1 MSGSADELARRAAE
15 AMWSGDHAT
24 QGLGMELIS
33 VAEGFAEI
41 TMPVRQDM
49 VNGHGIC
56 HGGFIFTLADSAFAF
71 ACNSRNQ
78 MTVAAGARI
87 DFVNYDDATIYG
99 RVESGAWHYKNA
111 AHSPARRD
119 HQDCLSA
126 LGWDQPPAA
135 TDMASSVVDE
145 ATEKRVTIGAWAPRH
160 PHNG

>member
-24 QGLGMELIS
+24 QGLGMELVN
-33 VAEGFAEI
+33 VAQGFAEI
-41 TMPVRQDM
+41 TMPVRQEM

-87 DFVNYDDATIYG
+87 DFIKSAKEGDVLTARARVVHQGKRAGVYDAQVVNQAQEVIAEFRGNSTTIG
-99 RVESGAWHYKNA
+99 GQLVNESG
-111 AHSPARRD
+111 S
-119 HQDCLSA
+119 
-126 LGWDQPPAA
+126 
-135 TDMASSVVDE
+135 
-145 ATEKRVTIGAWAPRH
+145 
-160 PHNG
+160 

>member
-24 QGLGMELIS
+24 QGLGMELVS
-33 VAEGFAEI
+33 VAQGFAEI

-87 DFVNYDDATIYG
+87 DFIKSAKEGDVLTASARVVYQGKRSGVYDAQVVNQAQEVIAEFRGNSTTIG
-99 RVESGAWHYKNA
+99 GQLVDESG
-111 AHSPARRD
+111 S
-119 HQDCLSA
+119 
-126 LGWDQPPAA
+126 
-135 TDMASSVVDE
+135 
-145 ATEKRVTIGAWAPRH
+145 
-160 PHNG
+160 

>member
-1 MSGSADELARRAAE
+1 MRGTADELARRAAE

-24 QGLGMELIS
+24 QGLGMELVS

-87 DFVNYDDATIYG
+87 DFIKSAKEGDVLTARARVVHQGKRTGVYDAQVVNQAQEVIAEFRGNSATIAG
-99 RVESGAWHYKNA
+99 
-111 AHSPARRD
+111 
-119 HQDCLSA
+119 QL
-126 LGWDQPPAA
+126 
-135 TDMASSVVDE
+135 VDE
-145 ATEKRVTIGAWAPRH
+145 SAS
-160 PHNG
+160 

>member
-24 QGLGMELIS
+24 QGLGMELVS
-33 VAEGFAEI
+33 VAQGFAEI

-87 DFVNYDDATIYG
+87 DFIKSAKEGDVLTASARVVHQGKRAGVYDAQVVNQAQEVIAEFRGNSATIG
-99 RVESGAWHYKNA
+99 G
-111 AHSPARRD
+111 
-119 HQDCLSA
+119 QL
-126 LGWDQPPAA
+126 
-135 TDMASSVVDE
+135 VDE
-145 ATEKRVTIGAWAPRH
+145 SAS
-160 PHNG
+160 

>member
-24 QGLGMELIS
+24 QGLGMELVS
-33 VAEGFAEI
+33 VAQGFAEI

-78 MTVAAGARI
+78 ITVAAGARI
-87 DFVNYDDATIYG
+87 DFIKSAKEGDVLTASARVVYQGKRSGVYDAQVVNQAQEVIAEFRGNSTTIG
-99 RVESGAWHYKNA
+99 GQLVDESG
-111 AHSPARRD
+111 S
-119 HQDCLSA
+119 
-126 LGWDQPPAA
+126 
-135 TDMASSVVDE
+135 
-145 ATEKRVTIGAWAPRH
+145 
-160 PHNG
+160 